1 MSHPIPTQPTLKME
15 DLFTQKV
22 SEDELRKLLKTLF
35 RHPTQVEHMLQF
47 IITLYNW
54 IHIHAKNAAI
64 TIEQPQTQNAK
75 FAHFAPGEFQIT
87 ISNMGPSMPM
97 DQFPLP
103 TEVVDNIMY
112 KNRRIYA
119 ESRSLTL
126 RYFFTLSN
134 PRASVSVRPLDTR
147 DLSPVRKKKS
157 SSSSLSS
164 SSSSSP
170 KKKKSLF
177 SLW

>member
-22 SEDELRKLLKTLF
+22 SEDELRNLLKTLF
-35 RHPTQVEHMLQF
+35 RHQNQVEHILQF
-47 IITLYNW
+47 IVVLYNW
-54 IHIHAKNAAI
+54 IHIHAKTAAI
-64 TIEQPQTQNAK
+64 TIEQPQTQNSK
-75 FAHFAPGEFQIT
+75 FAHFAPGEFQISV
-87 ISNMGPSMPM
+87 SNMGSGVLI

-103 TEVVDNIMY
+103 TETVDNIVY

-126 RYFFTLSN
+126 RYFFMLSN
-134 PRASVSVRPLDTR
+134 SRASVSVRPLDTR